1 MAHFNNMHRHFQ
13 PLLLLISNIFRWL
26 RLALSIPHHL
36 VHVRWQA
43 VEDTQQLGVPLHLK
57 LYVASWMWNGARLK
71 LKRLDK

>member
-13 PLLLLISNIFRWL
+13 PLLLLLSSAGL
-26 RLALSIPHHL
+26 RLALAIPHHL

-57 LYVASWMWNGARLK
+57 LYVASWIWNGARLK